1 MLALYII
8 VPIMVLAVAIA
19 VLPVLL
25 GSVRHNRAM
34 RHGKVESVASANE
47 EADFWHRMLG
57 HRSGRRPVRTPEL
70 LADGEVT
77 RVFAKPEDRIEVDGD
92 STWTPSR

>member
-25 GSVRHNRAM
+25 GSLRHNRAM
-34 RHGKVESVASANE
+34 RHGKVETVASADE

-57 HRSGRRPVRTPEL
+57 RGSGRRPVRTPDL

-77 RVFAKPEDRIEVDGD
+77 RVIAKPEDRIAVDGD
-92 STWTPSR
+92 SSWSPRR